1 MIDSVSGSGLTAVH
15 RGQETAVSAANKIA
29 RAGTTAESNPTRD
42 ITEGAVELK
51 QAEHLVKA
59 GGKVIQAEN
68 DMIGSLF
75 DERA

>member
-1 MIDSVSGSGLTAVH
+1 MIDSVTGSGLSAVYK
-15 RGQETAVSAANKIA
+15 GQETAVSAANKIA
-29 RAGTTAESNPTRD
+29 RAGTTAETDSTRD
-42 ITEGAVELK
+42 ITEGVVELK

-59 GGKVIQAEN
+59 GAKVIQAAD